1 MGIMNYFEPCKYSI
15 RLIGKLKSLD
25 THNVLDFE
33 LINKAV
39 YWARKYHADQ
49 KRKSGELY
57 YTHPLEVAYIISDY
71 NLKTDVIV
79 ASILHDIVEDTEVTV
94 EMIHGS
100 FGQRIAEMVD
110 RLTRD
115 RPDGTKLSVEDILNN
130 SYQEKDGEVL
140 LIKLFDRLHNIQTLG
155 AISPEKVKKITK
167 ETLNFFIVTTM
178 YMGYKNLEKTI
189 YEICC
194 KNLSIDSSFDKDF
207 QFSECKSYLDFL
219 EVSYSHQTV
228 SQVFQNVINQV
239 KNRE

>member
-1 MGIMNYFEPCKYSI
+1 
-15 RLIGKLKSLD
+15 
-25 THNVLDFE
+25 
-33 LINKAV
+33 
-39 YWARKYHADQ
+39 
-49 KRKSGELY
+49 
-57 YTHPLEVAYIISDY
+57 
-71 NLKTDVIV
+71 
-79 ASILHDIVEDTEVTV
+79 
-94 EMIHGS
+94 
-100 FGQRIAEMVD
+100 MVD

-130 SYQEKDGEVL
+130 SYQEKDREVL

-228 SQVFQNVINQV
+228 SQVFQNVINQI